1 MADPV
6 LPTPCRAPRFAVQ
19 RLLAVLLSVMGVP
32 LVVLISVSAG
42 EALSAA
48 AAERLAGRME
58 TRALAR
64 SGRAPTARSTLVAA
78 ASAAAATLAAALTL
92 LLLLAACVA
101 TGERWAFGEA
111 LYFISSTMTGAGFG
125 DVTLLNAPLAAL
137 VVLLLATVAGF
148 AAGAAA
154 IRLLRGAVT
163 GDWGQEV
170 LLAADSAS
178 GGVALLDWEQQ
189 MLDEGPL

>member
-1 MADPV
+1 
-6 LPTPCRAPRFAVQ
+6 
-19 RLLAVLLSVMGVP
+19 
-32 LVVLISVSAG
+32 
-42 EALSAA
+42 
-48 AAERLAGRME
+48 
-58 TRALAR
+58 
-64 SGRAPTARSTLVAA
+64 
-78 ASAAAATLAAALTL
+78 
-92 LLLLAACVA
+92 
-101 TGERWAFGEA
+101 
-111 LYFISSTMTGAGFG
+111 MTGAGFG

>member
-1 MADPV
+1 
-6 LPTPCRAPRFAVQ
+6 
-19 RLLAVLLSVMGVP
+19 MGVP

-64 SGRAPTARSTLVAA
+64 SGRAPTARTLFAA